1 MSEKMKLLIAY
12 DGSECADSALVDLS
26 LAGLPKT
33 VEAIVL
39 SVADVW
45 VWSSDDSEVAMP
57 VHSRALK
64 GPMSEE
70 GGGGMKA
77 IEEARALATKASR
90 RVQDI
95 FPDWSVRAEDCADSP
110 AWGTIKKADQ
120 WKPDLVVVG
129 SQGRSALGR
138 FILGSV
144 SQKVLTHAHCSVRV
158 ARGRA
163 DRDDSP
169 IRIVIGVDGSSYA
182 EAAVDAVARRAWP
195 AGTLARIVAVPD
207 LMMMAAIRW
216 LEEIKEAEQA
226 SANKIVEASAEKLR
240 RAGLSVST
248 LIKEGDPK
256 YILVD
261 EAEQWGADSIFLGAR
276 GLRAIERFLIGSVS
290 TAVASRAGCSVE
302 VIRAEKSI

>member
-1 MSEKMKLLIAY
+1 
-12 DGSECADSALVDLS
+12 
-26 LAGLPKT
+26 
-33 VEAIVL
+33 
-39 SVADVW
+39 
-45 VWSSDDSEVAMP
+45 
-57 VHSRALK
+57 
-64 GPMSEE
+64 
-70 GGGGMKA
+70 
-77 IEEARALATKASR
+77 
-90 RVQDI
+90 
-95 FPDWSVRAEDCADSP
+95 
-110 AWGTIKKADQ
+110 
-120 WKPDLVVVG
+120 
-129 SQGRSALGR
+129 
-138 FILGSV
+138 
-144 SQKVLTHAHCSVRV
+144 
-158 ARGRA
+158 
-163 DRDDSP
+163 
-169 IRIVIGVDGSSYA
+169 VIGVDGSSYA